1 MSEKINTTF
10 TGTVDEFLNH
20 CSKLDFDISDEELK
34 NREYEFSIDFIMK
47 EASVSREEAIELYNM
62 IAFEEVKKTVDKLVE
77 DGLLE
82 ITGYSADG
90 EPLFGT
96 TELGKKSIEE
106 LNKKK
111 Q

>member
-34 NREYEFSIDFIMK
+34 KREYELSIEYIMR
-47 EASVSREEAIELYNM
+47 EASVSRDEAIEIYNM
-62 IAFEEVKKTVDKLVE
+62 IALEEVKNTVDKLVE
-77 DGLLE
+77 DGFLE
-82 ITGYSADG
+82 ITGYSPDG
-90 EPLFGT
+90 EPLFGP

-111 Q
+111 P